1 MKATV
6 KIRKQALAVIGIA
19 SLAGAYAG
27 SASAHS
33 QGGSLGVAASARDV
47 YKVTCAAGTDHLYFR
62 VQDIAPVA
70 APPIRI
76 IVRKGGTTLRSV
88 DRVDNDGQYSA
99 EKRLKQGAGVYTM
112 IINKVN
118 TAGAENYFAEF
129 HCEDA
134 ANGHTGTGWNATINQ

>member
-6 KIRKQALAVIGIA
+6 TIGKHALAAIGIA
-19 SLAGAYAG
+19 LAGAYAG

-33 QGGSLGVAASARDV
+33 QSGSLGAAAAARDV
-47 YKVTCAAGTDHLYFR
+47 YKVTCAAGSDHLYFR
-62 VQDIAPVA
+62 VLDSAPVA

-88 DRVDNDGQYSA
+88 DRVDDGNYSA
-99 EKRLKQGAGVYTM
+99 AKRLKQGAGVYTM

-118 TAGAENYFAEF
+118 TAGTENYFAEF
-129 HCEDA
+129 HCEDG
-134 ANGHTGTGWNATINQ
+134 ANGHTGTGWYITVNQ